1 MPKTRTH
8 AARSLLQ
15 IATMKRTMTPEFFAT
30 PSELRTWLA
39 RHHHKTKEVW
49 VGFYKRNSGKPT
61 ITWSEA
67 VDAALCFGWIDGLR
81 KSIDEISYAIRLTPR
96 KPRSTW
102 SAINVK
108 KAQELIRLGLM
119 HPAGLQAFQSREKER
134 SGIYSYEQRQNAEL
148 DPAYEK
154 KLRANKKACDFFSAH
169 PPWYQRT
176 SIFWVM
182 SAKKEET
189 RLKRLTTLI
198 QCSRE
203 GRPIKPLTRPDRAGS
218 RLPTKKFVQ

>member
-1 MPKTRTH
+1 
-8 AARSLLQ
+8 
-15 IATMKRTMTPEFFAT
+15 MTPEFFAT

-102 SAINVK
+102 SAINIK

-148 DPAYEK
+148 DPAY
-154 KLRANKKACDFFSAH
+154 
-169 PPWYQRT
+169 
-176 SIFWVM
+176 
-182 SAKKEET
+182 
-189 RLKRLTTLI
+189 
-198 QCSRE
+198 
-203 GRPIKPLTRPDRAGS
+203 
-218 RLPTKKFVQ
+218 